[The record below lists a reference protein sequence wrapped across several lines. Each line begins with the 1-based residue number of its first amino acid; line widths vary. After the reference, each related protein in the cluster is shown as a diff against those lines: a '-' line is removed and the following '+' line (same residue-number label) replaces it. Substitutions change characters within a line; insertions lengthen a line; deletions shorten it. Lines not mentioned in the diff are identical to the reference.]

1 MSAAT
6 VNKQVLVTTSNKA
19 GEFAAITAALSDAK
33 VNLVGICA
41 WSEGDKA
48 NFALLADNI
57 TAAKNALKAKGYQVA
72 EEDVITVKLED
83 KVGAAADIAKKIK
96 DAGINLDYVYGTV
109 CGCADTKALLVV
121 GSKEKT
127 KILSVLNA

>member
-48 NFALLADNI
+48 NFALLADNV

>member
-6 VNKQVLVTTSNKA
+6 VNKQVLVTTSNIA

-127 KILSVLNA
+127 KILSVLNV